1 MQLRRYKTPAAST
14 EETRGARVL
23 GRGWRRATILT
34 ATALTVVAAPVA
46 IAAGAHANRDAH
58 AASLGDKAPLRGA
71 IHNPAAGAFF
81 RTTGIFANFNSW
93 TMRVQNVGSGGAAVF
108 GCKAGSNGSACLTAE
123 NNNGGLAFSFA
134 GNGASGGKILL
145 TNSTA
150 SPFTTNAH
158 GEATGLN
165 ANYLQ
170 GKTAADFL
178 PATGTAANSTQLGG
192 KPATEYATNGQ
203 LLFADVAGGKI
214 VNNRGASAVTP
225 SGEDFIVAFNAT
237 DVSKCAYTVSPTG
250 AALASGQLAVE
261 PTAGHTN
268 EVTVNV
274 PATFKAGFD
283 LQVIC

>member
-1 MQLRRYKTPAAST
+1 MQLRRYKTPAART
-14 EETRGARVL
+14 KEARGTRLL
-23 GRGWRRATILT
+23 GPGWRRATILT
-34 ATALTVVAAPVA
+34 ATALTIVGAPVA
-46 IAAGAHANRDAH
+46 IAAGSHANRNAH
-58 AASLGDKAPLRGA
+58 AASLGDNRPLKGA
-71 IHNPAAGAFF
+71 IHNPAAGSYF
-81 RTTGIFANFNSW
+81 RTTGIFANFSSW
-93 TMRVQNVGSGGAAVF
+93 TMRVQNVGGGGAATF
-108 GCKAGSNGSACLTAE
+108 GCKAGGNGSACLNAE
-123 NNNGGLAFSFA
+123 NNSGGLAFSFA
-134 GNGASGGKILL
+134 GNGSSGGKILL

-170 GKTAADFL
+170 GKTASDFL

-203 LLFADVAGGKI
+203 LLYADAAGGKI
-214 VNNRGASAVTP
+214 VNDRGASALTP
-225 SGEDFIVAFNAT
+225 SGEDFIVAFNTT

-250 AALASGQLAVE
+250 AALTSGQLAVE
-261 PTAGHTN
+261 PTSGHTN

-274 PATFKAGFD
+274 PAGFKGGFD